1 MHRGGGASCGESEWL
16 LSGQPADQ
24 GDTARDSPTGWTRHR
39 RPAPRGEQ
47 PLQAMAP
54 PPLPLPGLAV
64 PQKVRNRSP
73 GDLAPTQQL
82 THLSAKRQVL
92 RGTKAEGADSRVT
105 RQALWCERFEAQAR
119 PQAREGGREP
129 TTNSTC
135 FPAPVTNSCPAC
147 DDKGEPHSPD
157 RTTRGP
163 GQPGHG
169 WAQVPAGNRLQG

>member
-1 MHRGGGASCGESEWL
+1 MGSLSGFLAANPLTRETPPGTAPPGGRDTGAPPHGASSPFRPWPRHHYPSLGL
-16 LSGQPADQ
+16 LSP
-24 GDTARDSPTGWTRHR
+24 R
-39 RPAPRGEQ
+39 RC
-47 PLQAMAP
+47 
-54 PPLPLPGLAV
+54 
-64 PQKVRNRSP
+64 RNRSP

-82 THLSAKRQVL
+82 THLSAERQVL
-92 RGTKAEGADSRVT
+92 RGTEAEGADSRVT
-105 RQALWCERFEAQAR
+105 RQALWCERFEARAR

-135 FPAPVTNSCPAC
+135 CPAPVTNSCPAC
-147 DDKGEPHSPD
+147 NDKGEPHSPD